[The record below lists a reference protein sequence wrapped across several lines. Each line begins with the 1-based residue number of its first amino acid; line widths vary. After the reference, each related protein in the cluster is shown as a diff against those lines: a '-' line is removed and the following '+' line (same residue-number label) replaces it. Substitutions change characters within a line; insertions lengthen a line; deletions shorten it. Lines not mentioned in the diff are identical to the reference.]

1 MGWIL
6 ELNNLKLIEK
16 MNVKIIIS
24 DKYSTLCLLCIDFYV
39 KVNTEY
45 WGTHTNLEGK
55 YLDLLK
61 WTLMFFILRKVNWW
75 KIKLLNNFN
84 NI

>member
-1 MGWIL
+1 
-6 ELNNLKLIEK
+6 

-45 WGTHTNLEGK
+45 
-55 YLDLLK
+55 
-61 WTLMFFILRKVNWW
+61 
-75 KIKLLNNFN
+75 
-84 NI
+84 